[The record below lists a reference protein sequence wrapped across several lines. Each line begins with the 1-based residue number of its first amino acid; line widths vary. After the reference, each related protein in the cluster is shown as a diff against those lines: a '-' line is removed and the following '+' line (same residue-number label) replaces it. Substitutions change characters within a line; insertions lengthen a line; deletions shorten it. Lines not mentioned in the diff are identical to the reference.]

1 MRVLQA
7 MAGAEHGG
15 AEAFFVRLALALQ
28 RARLD
33 QRVVIR
39 ANPARAAQLAA
50 GGIEAIQLPF
60 GGRLDFVTPWRLK
73 RILRDFAP
81 DVVLTWMNRA
91 SAMMPES
98 PAGST
103 SAKPFVHVGRLGGY
117 YDLKYYRRCRHLIGN
132 TEGIVDYIVKQG
144 WPAERV
150 HYLPNFVAD
159 TKAAP
164 ARPDRGASNEA
175 RGGSPARPDRGASN
189 EARGGAPARPDRGA
203 SNEARGDS
211 PARPDRGASNEA
223 RGDSPARPDRGASNE
238 ARGDSPARRAEFFTP
253 PDAPLLLAMGRL
265 HPNKGFDVLIEAVA
279 RLPDVYLWIAGEGPL
294 RGELEERAHRAFA
307 KPRVRFLGWR
317 DDGPALLAACDAFIC
332 PSRHEPLGNVVI
344 EAWAQGVPVIA
355 TESQGPAALVRHGE
369 TGILVPVDDVLALA
383 RAIQGLLADRERA
396 RRIGLAGRAAY
407 ESRFT
412 EDIVVRRYLDFF
424 RNVAG

>member
-15 AEAFFVRLALALQ
+15 AEAFFVRLALALH
-28 RARLD
+28 RAGLE

-39 ANPARAAQLAA
+39 ANPARAARLAA
-50 GGIEAIQLPF
+50 GGIEALQAPF

-73 RILRDFAP
+73 RAIREFAP
-81 DVVLTWMNRA
+81 DVALTWMNRA
-91 SAMMPES
+91 SVLMPEP
-98 PAGST
+98 PAG
-103 SAKPFVHVGRLGGY
+103 KPFVHVGRLGGY

-132 TEGIVDYIVKQG
+132 TEDIVDYIVREG
-144 WPAERV
+144 WPPERV
-150 HYLPNFVAD
+150 HYLPNFVAE

-164 ARPDRGASNEA
+164 ARRD
-175 RGGSPARPDRGASN
+175 
-189 EARGGAPARPDRGA
+189 
-203 SNEARGDS
+203 
-211 PARPDRGASNEA
+211 
-223 RGDSPARPDRGASNE
+223 
-238 ARGDSPARRAEFFTP
+238 EFFTP
-253 PDAPLLLAMGRL
+253 PNALLLLAMGRL

-294 RGELEERAHRAFA
+294 QGELEERAHRSFV

-317 DDGPALLAACDAFIC
+317 DDGPALLAACDAFVC

-369 TGILVPVDDVLALA
+369 TGILVPVDDALALA
-383 RAIQGLLADRERA
+383 RVIRQLLADRDRA
-396 RRIGLAGRAAY
+396 RAIGLAGRAAF
-407 ESRFT
+407 EQRFT
-412 EDIVVRRYLDFF
+412 EKIVVGRYLDFF
-424 RNVAG
+424 RNVMA

>member
-15 AEAFFVRLALALQ
+15 AEAFFVRLALALG
-28 RARLD
+28 RAGLD
-33 QRVVIR
+33 QRIVIR

-50 GGIEAIQLPF
+50 GGIEALQLPF

-73 RILRDFAP
+73 RVLRDFAP

-91 SAMMPES
+91 SAMMPE
-98 PAGST
+98 PPPGSAA
-103 SAKPFVHVGRLGGY
+103 AKSFVHVGRLGGY

-132 TEGIVDYIVKQG
+132 TEDIVDYIVKQG

-150 HYLPNFVAD
+150 HYLPNFVAE

-164 ARPDRGASNEA
+164 ARRS
-175 RGGSPARPDRGASN
+175 
-189 EARGGAPARPDRGA
+189 
-203 SNEARGDS
+203 
-211 PARPDRGASNEA
+211 
-223 RGDSPARPDRGASNE
+223 
-238 ARGDSPARRAEFFTP
+238 EFFTP

-294 RGELEERAHRAFA
+294 RNELEERAHRAFA

-317 DDGPALLAACDAFIC
+317 DDGPALLAACDVFVC
-332 PSRHEPLGNVVI
+332 SSRHEPLGNVVI
-344 EAWAQGVPVIA
+344 EAWARGVPVIA
-355 TESQGPAALVRHGE
+355 TESQGPAVLVRHGE
-369 TGILVPVDDVLALA
+369 TGILVPVDDALALA
-383 RAIQGLLADRERA
+383 RAIQGLLADRARA